1 MTVSEGK
8 EAPGGPTR
16 IGASADSFFR
26 LAAERLSR
34 LPVAGGLAYG
44 DHHLNPDLAP
54 APGTRFREAAVLIP
68 VIDRE
73 TPGVLFTER
82 TAHLPTHA
90 GQIAFPG
97 GKVDPTDA
105 DAVAAALRE
114 AEEEIGLGSAFV
126 EPVGYLT
133 PYLTGTGYRIT
144 PILGRV
150 RPGYALTPNPAE
162 VAAVFEVPLDFLMAP
177 GNYRRASRVW
187 NGIERYFYEIDF
199 GDRYIWGATAG
210 IVRSLYQ
217 RVFIDG
223 EAPRL

>member
-1 MTVSEGK
+1 VTASDRQD
-8 EAPGGPTR
+8 EAAKR
-16 IGASADSFFR
+16 IVGLTGEPFFR
-26 LAAERLSR
+26 LAGERLSR
-34 LPVAGGLAYG
+34 VPLAGGLAFG
-44 DHHLNPDLAP
+44 DYHLNPDLAP

-73 TPGVLFTER
+73 VPGVLFTER

-114 AEEEIGLGSAFV
+114 AEEEIGLRRGFV
-126 EPVGYLT
+126 EPVGYLA

-150 RPGYALTPNPAE
+150 RPGYSLAPNPAE
-162 VAAVFEVPLDFLMAP
+162 VASVFEVPLDFLMTP
-177 GNYRRASRVW
+177 GNYRKASRMW

-199 GDRYIWGATAG
+199 EDRYIWGATAG
-210 IVRSLYQ
+210 IMRSLYQ

-223 EAPRL
+223 EAARL

>member
-1 MTVSEGK
+1 VTIGNDGRGEERIASSAG
-8 EAPGGPTR
+8 EA
-16 IGASADSFFR
+16 FFR
-26 LAAERLSR
+26 LASERLSR
-34 LPVAGGLAYG
+34 VPLAGGLALG
-44 DHHLNPDLAP
+44 DYHLNPDLAP

-68 VIDRE
+68 VIDRDQ
-73 TPGVLFTER
+73 PGVLFTER

-114 AEEEIGLGSAFV
+114 AEEEIGLGAGFV
-126 EPVGYLT
+126 EPVGYLA

-150 RPGYALTPNPAE
+150 RPGYALAPNPAE
-162 VAAVFEVPLDFLMAP
+162 VASVFEVPLEFLMTP
-177 GNYRRASRVW
+177 GNYRKASRVW
-187 NGIERYFYEIDF
+187 NGVERYFYEIGF